1 MVDTPGDD
9 RTLSGSI
16 GRGRHNGIDVAEA
29 EAEFNQ
35 LSRALSRR
43 SVTQSQSENEKD
55 FKEHRDVEKGAEAE
69 GAEEPFDLR
78 AYLSSSNDARQQ
90 AGIQHKHVGVTWEKL
105 QVNVFGGA
113 GHRVSHFLR
122 QVSLNAHHYVPMQIP
137 ISTFGGKYSGYAS
150 FTDQY

>member
-1 MVDTPGDD
+1 MADTPGDD

-43 SVTQSQSENEKD
+43 SVAQSQSDNEKD
-55 FKEHRDVEKGAEAE
+55 FKEHRDVEKGAE

-78 AYLSSSNDARQQ
+78 AYLSSSNDARQE

-105 QVNVFGGA
+105 QVDVFGGA
-113 GHRVSHFLR
+113 GHKVSNFCDISYPQVTNLR
-122 QVSLNAHHYVPMQIP
+122 ARIDPHIHLRR
-137 ISTFGGKYSGYAS
+137 
-150 FTDQY
+150 

>member
-55 FKEHRDVEKGAEAE
+55 FKEHRDVEKGAESV
-69 GAEEPFDLR
+69 EEPFDFR

-90 AGIQHKHVGVTWEKL
+90 AGIQHKHGGATWEKL

>member
-55 FKEHRDVEKGAEAE
+55 FKEHRDVEKGAESV
-69 GAEEPFDLR
+69 EEPFDLR

-113 GHRVSHFLR
+113 GHRVSYFLR
-122 QVSLNAHHYVPMQIP
+122 RVLLNAHHYVPMQIP